1 MSIRSQDYAKRAHP
15 LVSDIKNSQDKNLKA
30 KYRTLALNFPN
41 MILQS
46 GLCQAVG
53 FLLAQNGKNNNNEK
67 HHQKLLG
74 HLAELLNAPDGEI
87 LHKHILQAELS
98 EYQLL
103 TRKALD
109 AASWLKRY
117 TQALLDKENEKGE
130 KS

>member
-15 LVSDIKNSQDKNLKA
+15 LVSKIKNSDLET
-30 KYRTLALNFPN
+30 KYRTLALSFPN

-53 FLLAQNGKNNNNEK
+53 FLLAKDEA

-74 HLAELLNAPDGEI
+74 HLAELLNAPDGEV

>member
-53 FLLAQNGKNNNNEK
+53 FLLAKNEA
-67 HHQKLLG
+67 HHKKLLE
-74 HLAELLNAPDGEI
+74 HLAKLLNALDGEI